1 MVKKLFQNEALSSE
15 NIISKVIEDIQKM
28 EEQLFGSR
36 NIKLY
41 HMADIYGPINFND
54 DVSKESIIDCLTF
67 Y

>member
-1 MVKKLFQNEALSSE
+1 
-15 NIISKVIEDIQKM
+15 M